1 MVAKIL
7 VVVVCIDWL
16 TAHDS
21 YGHMAAKFVIA
32 AVSKV
37 IN

>member
-1 MVAKIL
+1 MVVKIL
-7 VVVVCIDWL
+7 VAAIGIDWL

-21 YGHMAAKFVIA
+21 YGHLAAKFVIA

-37 IN
+37 LN